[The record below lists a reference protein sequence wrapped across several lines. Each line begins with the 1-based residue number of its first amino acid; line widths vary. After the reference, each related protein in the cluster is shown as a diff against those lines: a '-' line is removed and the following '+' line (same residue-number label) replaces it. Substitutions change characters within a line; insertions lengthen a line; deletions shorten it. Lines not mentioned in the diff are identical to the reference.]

1 MDDSKRDFRK
11 IGEALADYSR
21 QAPTSAR
28 GIVHELFPYITVASE
43 RMSSRAISRWLAT
56 EQNVKLSAATIAR
69 ALRDPEKYILEIFEE
84 IEPAVNVIRFRSR
97 LTLEAILTDWD
108 DPDEP
113 EFKDIE
119 WIDQIDEEQDESL
132 NRAWE
137 VLRERWF
144 PMPQRF
150 RILALDA
157 IRKGEPE
164 ENHESERV
172 EDDEGPWLYD
182 DKDEDEPEW
191 K

>member
-150 RILALDA
+150 RMLALDA

-164 ENHESERV
+164 EGQESERL
-172 EDDEGPWLYD
+172 EDDKYPWLQD
-182 DKDEDEPEW
+182 DKYEDEPNY
-191 K
+191 